1 LFLLYS
7 LKMPSPE
14 RVAIFI
20 DGSNFYHG
28 LRAMFQ
34 RTTVDFGKFSERLCS
49 GRKHVRTYYYI
60 VPLNQKEN
68 PQAYSQQ
75 QKFFAYLDKV
85 PYLERRLGRLVRR
98 QQQLQCPHCNKTFDR
113 EFHLEKGVDVKI
125 AMDMLDMAVKKIYD
139 VAVLVSGDGD
149 FSNAIRAVKELGL
162 SVENAYFSR
171 DPSGRTG
178 HSWELMQVCDK
189 FINLSAD
196 FMKDCWW
203 R

>member
-1 LFLLYS
+1 
-7 LKMPSPE
+7 MPTSE

-34 RTTVDFGKFSERLCS
+34 RSDVDFERLSKKLCS
-49 GRKHVRTYYYI
+49 DRKHVRTYYYI

-75 QKFFAYLDKV
+75 QKFFSYLDRV

-98 QQQLQCPHCNKTFDR
+98 RQELECPHCKQKFQRD
-113 EFHLEKGVDVKI
+113 FHLEKGVDVKI

-139 VAVLVSGDGD
+139 IAILVSGDGD
-149 FSNAIRAVKELGL
+149 FSNAIRAVKEQGL
-162 SVENAYFSR
+162 SVENAYFPR
-171 DPSGRTG
+171 DPFGRTG
-178 HSWELMQVCDK
+178 HSWELMQVSDK
-189 FINLSAD
+189 FINLNSD
-196 FMKDCWW
+196 FMKDCW
-203 R
+203 RR

>member
-1 LFLLYS
+1 
-7 LKMPSPE
+7 MPSPE
-14 RVAIFI
+14 RIAIFI

-34 RTTVDFGKFSERLCS
+34 RTDIDFERFCQKICS
-49 GRKHVRTYYYI
+49 DRKHVRSYYYI

-68 PQAYSQQ
+68 PRAYSQQ
-75 QKFFAYLDKV
+75 QKFFNYLDKV

-98 QQQLQCPHCNKTFDR
+98 QQELQCPHCKQSFSRD
-113 EFHLEKGVDVKI
+113 FHLEKGVDVKI

-149 FSNAIRAVKELGL
+149 FSNAIKAVKELGL
-162 SVENAYFSR
+162 SVENAYFPR

-189 FINLSAD
+189 FINLTAD
-196 FMKDCWW
+196 FMKDCW
-203 R
+203 RR